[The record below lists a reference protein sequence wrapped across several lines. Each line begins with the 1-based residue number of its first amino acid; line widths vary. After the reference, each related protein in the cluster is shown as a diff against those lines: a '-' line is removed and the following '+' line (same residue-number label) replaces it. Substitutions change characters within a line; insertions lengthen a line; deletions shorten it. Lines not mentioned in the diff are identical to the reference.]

1 MMFLIKNDLF
11 TSMFFSYIF
20 PHFICFHTSIL
31 TEFFY
36 LSFPASSGSGKIDG
50 SGSSGGSNSAS
61 SFSSEMKKTKGQVRQ
76 AAGRGEEIKRIKER
90 KKLN

>member
-1 MMFLIKNDLF
+1 MIMPWIKNNLF
-11 TSMFFSYIF
+11 TFVLFSYIF
-20 PHFICFHTSIL
+20 PHFIPFHTSVL

-61 SFSSEMKKTKGQVRQ
+61 SFSNEMKKTKGQVRQ
-76 AAGRGEEIKRIKER
+76 AAESGE
-90 KKLN
+90 